1 MTTKTIKKFLAL
13 FMIFLFTSLPVAFA
27 STTITMNSYTGKD
40 EVNGYI
46 STYNDYL
53 AVEVEITP
61 DNETD
66 TFVNF
71 SEDNV
76 YVNVFGKEEAFN
88 SCEQEGD
95 NYVCTYTT
103 STADRTAAEKTLTV
117 SVIDDDSS
125 VAAEEET
132 TVYIDGENPTFTSA
146 SYPNYFTDAVNIS
159 VEIEDEAC
167 ASCDGGVCSGFDRW
181 EVWMNSTLKQNI
193 SIRGEPGDCDYETV
207 LETSVTDLGAS
218 EGAQQICLYIY
229 DNVQNSNKKC
239 SSITVDSQGPSIS
252 TSSFVIKDDNG
263 NAIEHISDEAIHA
276 TISVNITET
285 GSGLD
290 TTTVYANLSS
300 LNDEIEED
308 YNEMEASC
316 DEYEQNLFVC
326 SWDIYVDTAETS
338 ATVKMY
344 AEDNAGNSNVLTKTV
359 GFIED
364 NTAPI
369 IVSLTAAHDGYLN
382 AKNNTLTLEIQE
394 DGSGFDDGNVYLDL
408 REIQLGSKQAD
419 FCSQS
424 GTSWYCYWESF
435 AIPTAVSHGENIDI
449 LPSIVADDAGNDF
462 DSTTVEETTF
472 IYDEKAPIFLNVTM
486 GALGREADVITEGDV
501 VYILA
506 YVEEDVSGLDAGN
519 VLADY
524 SAFEESNEYDAASY
538 CTEVADNIWE
548 CYWEYTGALDT
559 GEDVELTM
567 VATDNA
573 GNTKDSDDDHVVAE
587 SHVVSIVEGA
597 VDYWDAEAD
606 VDDPPYL
613 NPNFLYFTSSGT
625 IIRLD
630 TELESA
636 SGTIPYIHAYNVKSC
651 QAGVFL
657 AENQTAA
664 VSMYDAAIVGQYYY
678 DTADKSAKYALVNIP
693 SFFYGKANLTVSEGS
708 TIEVTCT
715 ATVTQARS
723 MYADIYSPDEEV
735 NVTTSIPLMGGL
747 YTEPSL
753 AAVDKIQ
760 TMVDFIKTLGDIT
773 NFLGKWT
780 EWGTKICSPI
790 NGVRVIAN
798 NLVTILKSI
807 NTLAAGEA
815 TGLVAGGVKVSNAL
829 NGAWYGYYSKD
840 EVESLTGEKAGIR
853 EEGDKAVQLDIGKTG
868 VTENQFVSSG
878 ALFSNKYKFPSLG
891 YICDTVLCESCSE
904 NWNELLLKGQR
915 GETEEVGGYVGG
927 EWVSNLLG
935 KEFYGKGFTFPFN
948 PRENLVIALVC
959 NPPCVPGLYAQLN
972 VYYQILIA
980 YNACLNIAIAKGEDV
995 VQCEQFLTA
1004 QICQNVVNAFFWHW
1018 FWGLKDLVV
1027 ANAVGNAID
1036 FVKDTW
1042 FKCSPSGEDT
1052 AENPLP
1058 LCSVWHSIMAL
1069 TTITVT
1075 IVDTVN
1081 TVQGLF
1087 DMNWNFT
1094 GNQTAEEQQD
1104 EVEEDIE
1111 TNIGDQLGTTPTYE

>member
-1 MTTKTIKKFLAL
+1 MKQKRIKQLIAL

-27 STTITMNSYTGKD
+27 STTMTINSYAGKD
-40 EVNGYI
+40 EVAGYL
-46 STYNDYL
+46 STYDDYL
-53 AVEVEITP
+53 AVEVEVTP
-61 DNETD
+61 DTETD
-66 TFVNF
+66 TFANF
-71 SEDNV
+71 SEDNI
-76 YVNVFGKEEAFN
+76 YVNVFGKKEAFD
-88 SCEQEGD
+88 SCEQDGD
-95 NYVCTYTT
+95 DYICAYTT
-103 STADRTAAEKTLTV
+103 STADRTAAEKTLTI

-125 VAAEEET
+125 IAAEEET
-132 TVYIDGENPTFTSA
+132 TVYIDGENPTFVSA
-146 SYPNYFTDAVNIS
+146 RYPNYFTDAVNIS
-159 VEIEDEAC
+159 VELEDETC
-167 ASCDGGVCSGFDRW
+167 TSCGSDVCSGFDRL
-181 EVWMNSTLKQNI
+181 EIWMNNTIKQNI
-193 SIRGEPGDCDYETV
+193 SINGEAGDCDYETV
-207 LETSVTDLGAS
+207 FETSVTDLGAS

-229 DNVQNSNKKC
+229 DNVQNTNKRC

-252 TSSFVIKDDNG
+252 TSSFVIKDDNQ
-263 NAIEHISDEAIHA
+263 NPIEHISDTAIHA
-276 TISVNITET
+276 TVSVNITET
-285 GSGLD
+285 GAGLD
-290 TTTVYANLSS
+290 TSTVYANLSN

-308 YNEMEASC
+308 YNEMEAAC
-316 DEYEQNLFVC
+316 DEYEDGLFIC

-338 ATVKMY
+338 ATVKIY

-364 NTAPI
+364 STAPI
-369 IVSLTAAHDGYLN
+369 VVSLTSAFDDYFN

-394 DGSGFDDGNVYLDL
+394 DGSGFDDLNVYLDL
-408 REIQLGSKQAD
+408 SELQLGSKQAD
-419 FCSQS
+419 SCSQS

-435 AIPTAVSHGENIDI
+435 AIPSSVSHGENIDI
-449 LPSIVADDAGNDF
+449 VPDVVTDDAGNDF
-462 DSTTVEETTF
+462 DATTVEEVSF
-472 IYDEKAPIFLNVTM
+472 VYDEEAPIFLNVTM

-506 YVEEDVSGLDAGN
+506 YLEEDVSGLEESN

-524 SAFEESNEYDAASY
+524 SAFEDSNENEEASY
-538 CTEVADNIWE
+538 CTEVNDNIWE

-567 VATDNA
+567 IATDNA
-573 GNTKDSDDDHVVAE
+573 GNTKDSDDDDVVAE
-587 SHVVSIVEGA
+587 SHVVSIVEGE

-606 VDDPPYL
+606 VDDLPYL

-636 SGTIPYIHAYNVKSC
+636 SGTVPYIHAYQIQSC

-693 SFFYGKANLTVSEGS
+693 SFFYGKVNMTVSEGS
-708 TIEVTCT
+708 TIEITCT

-735 NVTTSIPLMGGL
+735 NITTSVPLMGGL

-753 AAVDKIQ
+753 ASVDKIQ
-760 TMVDFIKTLGDIT
+760 TMAKFIETLGKIT

-798 NLVTILKSI
+798 NLVTILKAI
-807 NTLAAGEA
+807 NTLAVGEA
-815 TGLVAGGVKVSNAL
+815 TGVVAGGVKVTNTL
-829 NGAWYGYYSKD
+829 NNVWYGYYSKD
-840 EVESLTGEKAGIR
+840 EVASAKGETITQT
-853 EEGDKAVQLDIGKTG
+853 EVGDTG
-868 VTENQFVSSG
+868 VMENQYRSG
-878 ALFSNKYKFPSLG
+878 GAPFSNKYKMLSLG
-891 YICDTVLCESCSE
+891 YLCDTVLCESCSE

-915 GETEEVGGYVGG
+915 GETETIGGYVGG
-927 EWVSNLLG
+927 EWVPNLLG
-935 KEFYGKGFTFPFN
+935 QKFTFPFN

-980 YNACLNIAIAKGEDV
+980 YNTCLNVAVAKGEDV
-995 VQCEQFLTA
+995 MQCEQFLSA

-1018 FWGLKDLVV
+1018 FYGLKNLVV
-1027 ANAVGNAID
+1027 ANAVGQVFD
-1036 FVKDTW
+1036 FIKETVFNCPT
-1042 FKCSPSGEDT
+1042 GEDSE
-1052 AENPLP
+1052 ANPIP
-1058 LCSVWHSIMAL
+1058 LCSTWRGIMAL
-1069 TTITVT
+1069 TTIVTTV
-1075 IVDTVN
+1075 VDTVN

-1087 DMNWNFT
+1087 NMNWNLT
-1094 GNQTAEEQQD
+1094 GNETAEEQQD
-1104 EVEEDIE
+1104 ALETDVE
-1111 TNIGDQLGTTPTYE
+1111 TNIGDQLGTTPSYG